1 MRRTAFLSSWRS
13 VGERP
18 GGGKAAGAFDF
29 GVRSGVFCDLYY
41 TEKKPDIT
49 VRLSLYLCCKGISV

>member
-1 MRRTAFLSSWRS
+1 MCRTAFLSSWRS
-13 VGERP
+13 VGGRL
-18 GGGKAAGAFDF
+18 GGGKAAEAFDF

-49 VRLSLYLCCKGISV
+49 AMSFR